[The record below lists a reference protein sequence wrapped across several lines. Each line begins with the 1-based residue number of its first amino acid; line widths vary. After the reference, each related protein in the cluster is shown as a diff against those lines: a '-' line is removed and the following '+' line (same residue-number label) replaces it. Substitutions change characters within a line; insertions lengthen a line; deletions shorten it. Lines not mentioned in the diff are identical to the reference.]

1 MKIGLTYTGTEEK
14 HNNYVKWLQSSSAK
28 PEIVTLS
35 AEKNNLNELKDCDA
49 LVLSGGVDMH
59 PEFYNSSST
68 EYPNAP
74 EKGFQRERDLFEI
87 AAFEF
92 AQKNNLPVLGICR
105 GMQLMNCALK
115 GDLEQDIG
123 KLNPRHKAENLVDKK
138 HEIRVEPDSVLSEI
152 ADEGNFQVNSA
163 HHQRIKK
170 LSKDLKMNAIAD
182 DGTIE
187 GVEWA
192 DKKGKPFLLGVQW
205 HPERMYKF
213 ELQDSPLSKNL
224 REHFIS
230 AIKQSMAA
238 K

>member
-14 HNNYVKWLQSSSAK
+14 HNNYVRWLESSSEK
-28 PEIVTLS
+28 PEIITLS
-35 AEKNNLNELKDCDA
+35 ADKDNLEELNDCDA

-59 PEFYNSSST
+59 PEFYNSSIT

-74 EKGFQRERDLFEI
+74 EKGFQKERDDFEI
-87 AAFEF
+87 AAFEL
-92 AQKNNLPVLGICR
+92 AQWNNLPVLGICR

-123 KLNPRHKAENLVDKK
+123 KLNPTHKAENLIDKK
-138 HEIRVEPDSVLSEI
+138 HEIRVEPGSVLSEI

-163 HHQRIKK
+163 HHQRIKN
-170 LSKDLKMNAIAD
+170 LSKELKMNAIAG

-192 DKKGKPFLLGVQW
+192 DKKDKPFLLGVQW

-230 AIKQSMAA
+230 AIKKSMAT

>member
-14 HNNYVKWLQSSSAK
+14 HNNYVRWLESSSAK

-35 AEKNNLNELKDCDA
+35 TEKNNLKELNDCDA

-68 EYPNAP
+68 EYSNAP

-87 AAFEF
+87 AAFQL

-105 GMQLMNCALK
+105 GMQLLNCALK

-123 KLNPRHKAENLVDKK
+123 NLNPTHKAENLVDKK
-138 HEIRVEPDSVLSEI
+138 HEINIEPNSLLSEF
-152 ADEGNFQVNSA
+152 ADKDKFEVNSA
-163 HHQRIKK
+163 HHQRIKN
-170 LSKDLKMNAIAD
+170 LSNELKVNARAS

-192 DKKGKPFLLGVQW
+192 DKKGRPFLLGVQW

-230 AIKQSMAA
+230 AIKKSLAV

>member
-1 MKIGLTYTGTEEK
+1 MKIGLTYTGSEEK
-14 HNNYVKWLQSSSAK
+14 HNNYVRWLESSK
-28 PEIVTLS
+28 ENPEVITLS
-35 AEKNNLNELKDCDA
+35 AEKNNLNELRDCDA
-49 LVLSGGVDMH
+49 LVLSGGIDMH
-59 PEFYNSSST
+59 PEFYNSPLI

-87 AAFEF
+87 AAFKL
-92 AQKNNLPVLGICR
+92 AQKNKLPVLGICR
-105 GMQLMNCALK
+105 GMQLLNCALK

-123 KLNPRHKAENLVDKK
+123 KLNPIHKAENLIDKK
-138 HEIRVEPDSVLSEI
+138 HEIRIEPDSILSEI
-152 ADEGNFQVNSA
+152 ADPGNFQVNSA
-163 HHQRIKK
+163 HHQRIKN
-170 LSKDLKMNAIAD
+170 LSKELKMNAIAG

-192 DKKGKPFLLGVQW
+192 DKKDKPFLLGVQW

-224 REHFIS
+224 REFFIS
-230 AIKQSMAA
+230 EIKKSLAV